1 MSSLCTKI
9 MRVCE
14 KSTYITF
21 VNHCWIVGS
30 SWRQYLNQLFEIISA
45 LNIND
50 WHARGLCLPQT
61 TNDMNCMTLDKNLH
75 HDQAFANS
83 STISLHSNIIHLNGV
98 ETQKTKNSW
107 HSPGWPGS
115 AVLPENSWGKKR
127 LKNDEGNK
135 RGFTQWTWNV
145 RSLLYRT
152 KIDAFPAKVVC
163 ANFSRMKSDTGTM
176 YVSQLYP
183 DPCNSFLM
191 GRWFNAWTEASG

>member
-50 WHARGLCLPQT
+50 WHARGLCLAQT

-98 ETQKTKNSW
+98 ETQKTKNNW

-115 AVLPENSWGKKR
+115 AVLPENSWGKKGS
-127 LKNDEGNK
+127 KMTKEI
-135 RGFTQWTWNV
+135 RG
-145 RSLLYRT
+145 
-152 KIDAFPAKVVC
+152 
-163 ANFSRMKSDTGTM
+163 
-176 YVSQLYP
+176 VSQSGRGMYAHFSIGQKLTPSLRKLYARISQEWNQTP
-183 DPCNSFLM
+183 GPCMCHSYTLTPATVF
-191 GRWFNAWTEASG
+191 